1 MRWSAG
7 LALAL
12 VLALLTWGRIA
23 LVQDSGW
30 LMTYVDLADR
40 GAPPAERADVSPV
53 YLFVVTLLRS
63 AGLMPADIR
72 ALHVA
77 SFTVAAV
84 FCALAARRLGGW
96 IAAAATA
103 VLLLGSR
110 SALVVAAELDPKAL
124 IFLLTS
130 IGLFGLVTRRPL
142 LTGLALGLSA
152 VTHPYGYLML
162 LVALVWQRRGHD
174 DDAPPAA
181 GNRGRYGG
189 ALTAMAAAV
198 PIALVLL
205 LAQVAP
211 HASSQFYEGNNP
223 LSTGC
228 AGVAPRVVID
238 MQAKLRHATPDRVYR
253 RIAEEA
259 GGDPATYWRGKA
271 MAFLRHEPR
280 AAMRL
285 FAQKALLTVHH
296 YDVYDL
302 MTAKRLA
309 LALGRYPAIPFGIA
323 FVLAIASFVLRSER
337 RALVPLAVFAL
348 VLACALTVFVVSAR
362 QRNVLLAPLAIL
374 AGTGVAEVVA
384 LARGRSERALIAFG
398 ALLIGG
404 SILGIETAAMREY
417 EHAWRST
424 LRLPIDPESP
434 PHVFDA
440 AVAHARNGRW
450 VEADALL
457 ASLGEYQPLRQNAAV
472 ASVAY
477 YRARAAIA
485 LQRPPARIAD
495 LVHRASTEAPGDP
508 HVLALRTM
516 TVDPR
521 AAQLLDE
528 WHDPLTRDA
537 ALATARHA
545 TSTKE
550 DRSGSSGAGR

>member
-1 MRWSAG
+1 VKWGAALG
-7 LALAL
+7 LA
-12 VLALLTWGRIA
+12 VFLALLTWGRIA

-40 GAPPAERADVSPV
+40 GAPAAERADVSPA
-53 YLFVVTLLRS
+53 YLTVVTLLRR
-63 AGLMPADIR
+63 AGLVPADIR
-72 ALHVA
+72 ALHVG
-77 SFTVAAV
+77 SLTVAAV

-96 IAAAATA
+96 IAATATA
-103 VLLLGSR
+103 MLILGSR

-142 LTGLALGLSA
+142 VTGLALGLSA

-162 LVALVWQRRGHD
+162 LVALVWQRRGSA
-174 DDAPPAA
+174 DDAPPHVDNA
-181 GNRGRYGG
+181 GKYGG
-189 ALTAMAAAV
+189 ALTAVAAAV

-205 LAQVAP
+205 LAKVAP

-223 LSTGC
+223 LATGC

-253 RIAEEA
+253 LIAEGA

-271 MAFLRHEPR
+271 MAFLRHAPG
-280 AAMRL
+280 AATRV

-296 YDVYDL
+296 YEVYDL

-309 LALGRYPAIPFGIA
+309 LSLSRYPAIPFGIA
-323 FVLAIASFVLRSER
+323 FALAIASLVLRRER
-337 RALVPLAVFAL
+337 RPLVPLAVFAL

-374 AGTGVAEVVA
+374 GGTGVAEVVA

-404 SILGIETAAMREY
+404 SVLGIETPAMREY

-450 VEADALL
+450 SEADSLL
-457 ASLGEYQPLRQNAAV
+457 ASLGDYRPLRQNAAV

-485 LQRPPARIAD
+485 VQRPPAMIVH

-508 HVLALRTM
+508 HVLALRAM
-516 TVDPR
+516 TVDRR
-521 AAQLLDE
+521 AAQMLDE
-528 WHDPLTRDA
+528 LHDPLTRDA
-537 ALATARHA
+537 ALAIARHA